1 VGPNKSIGLVAD
13 PYHMVPDV
21 TNEEKNKED
30 MLLDKTDSMSAIR
43 SSRKRFFGGRTFRW
57 KADDIPPQIP
67 EAMW

>member
-1 VGPNKSIGLVAD
+1 
-13 PYHMVPDV
+13 MVPDV